1 MEDWLQL
8 VIACYPFSTIGGPQG
23 LKPARSI
30 SSDERKLLYKLFQ
43 KQRHVACRSAMFNQL
58 TVVQMLLS
66 KLMIVSVGYCWN
78 EFNEEDWDF
87 LLSNQRCWIQSAV
100 VMMEDVAENINASGV
115 VNSSSQARDKAVKSV
130 DFWRLRKGS
139 ISSLYAIL
147 FTSKPI
153 PLLQFAAYFVL
164 SNEPVLRIAV
174 LEDNACNSNI
184 YAASEEDISRL
195 EVPMEEK
202 VHLKEEIPF
211 MVERAPYEVLEMDLL
226 AHQRSLPSSSSQRE
240 RLIQYIQDSAT
251 PVILDCLFQH
261 IPVEI
266 STVQILKKKD
276 AELSGGLS
284 SGALAEAIGIW
295 KRNIDKE
302 IEGVE
307 E

>member
-1 MEDWLQL
+1 
-8 VIACYPFSTIGGPQG
+8 
-23 LKPARSI
+23 
-30 SSDERKLLYKLFQ
+30 
-43 KQRHVACRSAMFNQL
+43 
-58 TVVQMLLS
+58 
-66 KLMIVSVGYCWN
+66 
-78 EFNEEDWDF
+78 
-87 LLSNQRCWIQSAV
+87 
-100 VMMEDVAENINASGV
+100 
-115 VNSSSQARDKAVKSV
+115 VKSV

-226 AHQRSLPSSSSQRE
+226 AHQRVRMLYMGRKLNYAS
-240 RLIQYIQDSAT
+240 
-251 PVILDCLFQH
+251 
-261 IPVEI
+261 
-266 STVQILKKKD
+266 
-276 AELSGGLS
+276 
-284 SGALAEAIGIW
+284 
-295 KRNIDKE
+295 
-302 IEGVE
+302 
-307 E
+307 